1 MTGGSVYE
9 VAISIPS
16 DTAEAQRIHSLLVGK
31 LKEHNYSEKVI
42 FGVKLA
48 FEEALVNA
56 IVHGNELDRN
66 KNVKVRFS
74 VNDKQ
79 VTLEVEDEGPGFRPE
94 DVPDPT
100 APENLERPCGRGL
113 LLMRAYMTSCDF
125 VPPGNK
131 CRMTRLRE

>member
-1 MTGGSVYE
+1 MYE
-9 VAISIPS
+9 QEFRIPS
-16 DTAEAQRIHSLLVGK
+16 DTVEAQRVHALLMEK
-31 LKEHNYSEKVI
+31 LTELNYSEKVI

-56 IVHGNELDRN
+56 IVHGNQLDRA
-66 KNVKVRFS
+66 KHVRVQFS
-74 VNDKQ
+74 INEKQ
-79 VTLEVEDEGPGFRPE
+79 VTLEVEDQGPGFCVD

-125 VPPGNK
+125 LPPGNK